1 MLMWIIAKNKESVSM
16 EARNEGIIRNIKE
29 RGFRSQVIR
38 SKMQKE
44 TTL

>member
-1 MLMWIIAKNKESVSM
+1 MWTIAKNEEGVSM
-16 EARNEGIIRNIKE
+16 EARNEGIIRNVKE
-29 RGFRSQVIR
+29 RRFKSQVIR